1 MRKWF
6 LFNINFILRL
16 GGSIM
21 NKVSA
26 VLLTAVS
33 LTALTSAGG
42 LAVNADTQQT
52 ANSSDIKL
60 REGSIF
66 TKGEITASGSIVDL
80 GGMKIDSSGNTT
92 GTLDLKYVVTDT
104 LNVNLGDHTYTYFA
118 VPTEFQNLMDKLGA
132 DFTQY
137 IGGKFTYVPFVGASE
152 DVIYQPEDIKVV
164 GDHLI
169 RVDNGRH
176 AGIGVSTATSEIAI
190 NLGKAVTNSK
200 VRIPDATSVYK
211 FHATTTTTDALID
224 WKVVGSSDASTI
236 LANIPQID
244 PGYGYED
251 KRPVVND
258 IYDTDTKV
266 TGEGIPGATI
276 KVYNNDGVVIGHG
289 TVKDDKSYSVK
300 IDSKYLPLVE
310 DDEIHV
316 TQNAGIGESKPTITY
331 VQHKGNPSGSK
342 TNFQTGYW
350 TDDQSDFVVEGRFV
364 NSAFDFGKKENTN
377 FAADLVNERGETK
390 YTVSGATTDWYTA
403 GVYDG
408 YQVEFPTSALSN
420 SSILP
425 SGTYTLKVRTQN
437 TKGTDSATLSASST
451 KSLRYVL
458 HHAWNEIE
466 SKTLGGRTIT
476 FTTGPNNEAL
486 ITIK

>member
-1 MRKWF
+1 
-6 LFNINFILRL
+6 
-16 GGSIM
+16 M

-26 VLLTAVS
+26 ALLTAVS
-33 LTALTSAGG
+33 LTALASAGG
-42 LAVNADTQQT
+42 LTVNADTHQT
-52 ANSSDIKL
+52 ANASGIQL
-60 REGSIF
+60 RDGTIF
-66 TKGEITASGSIVDL
+66 TKGEITASGSIVNL

-92 GTLDLKYVVTDT
+92 GTLDLKYVVTDS
-104 LNVNLGDHTYTYFA
+104 LNVDLGDHTYTYFA
-118 VPTEFQNLMDKLGA
+118 VPTEFQNLMDKLGS
-132 DFTQY
+132 DFTKY
-137 IGGKFTYVPFVGASE
+137 IGGKFTYKPLIGGSK
-152 DVIYQPEDIKVV
+152 DVLYQPEDIEVV

-169 RVDNGRH
+169 RVNNGRH
-176 AGIGVSTATSEIAI
+176 IGLGVSEATSEIAI
-190 NLGKAVTNSK
+190 NLGKAVTESK
-200 VRIPDATSVYK
+200 VRIPDATSVYQ
-211 FHATTTTTDALID
+211 FHATTTTSDALID
-224 WKVVGSSDASTI
+224 WSVVGSSDSSTI
-236 LANIPQID
+236 LTNIPQID

-251 KRPVVND
+251 KKPVVND

-276 KVYNNDGVVIGHG
+276 NVYNNDSVIIGHG
-289 TVKDDKSYSVK
+289 TVKEDKSYSVK

-316 TQNAGIGESKPTITY
+316 TQNTGIGESKPTITY
-331 VQHKGNPSGSK
+331 VQHKENPSGSK

-350 TDDQSDFVVEGRFV
+350 TDGQTDLVIEGHFV

-390 YTVSGATTDWYTA
+390 YSVSGATTNWYTA
-403 GVYDG
+403 DLYDV
-408 YQVEFPTSALSN
+408 YQVEFPTAALSN

-425 SGTYTLKVRTQN
+425 SGTYTIKVRAEN
-437 TKGTDSATLSASST
+437 TNGTDSAVLSTSST

-466 SKTLGGRTIT
+466 SKTIAGRTVT

-486 ITIK
+486 MTIK